1 MEHLIQTFGTL
12 NLRQVSG
19 MPNKTGMPTNQT
31 NQLICLLVQENQY
44 LKMEIQRLRSLID
57 VPKARIPNWVR

>member
-12 NLRQVSG
+12 NLRQVSEI
-19 MPNKTGMPTNQT
+19 PNKPANQT

-44 LKMEIQRLRSLID
+44 LKMEIQRLHSLLA
-57 VPKARIPNWVR
+57 VPKAIIPNWVH